1 LGERCVVAQRRMGQL
16 PDSLAADADDHLSVH
31 QMDCADLTSVL
42 DVGKHQEITGIV
54 HLAAGSV
61 GSGSSG

>member
-1 LGERCVVAQRRMGQL
+1 MGQL
-16 PDSLAADADDHLSVH
+16 PDSLAADADDHLIVH